1 MAIRTS
7 VAGRR
12 KTANLL
18 KRRTQTLHI
27 LCPRVLV
34 TGATSYLSTPTG
46 LDTTVSK
53 ERHDAKA
60 LERLARLDETVS

>member
-1 MAIRTS
+1 MAVRTS

-12 KTANLL
+12 KNGKSSQNVAL
-18 KRRTQTLHI
+18 KPCT

-34 TGATSYLSTPTG
+34 TGAISYLSTPTG

-53 ERHDAKA
+53 ERHDAIA
-60 LERLARLDETVS
+60 LERLARLDEAVS